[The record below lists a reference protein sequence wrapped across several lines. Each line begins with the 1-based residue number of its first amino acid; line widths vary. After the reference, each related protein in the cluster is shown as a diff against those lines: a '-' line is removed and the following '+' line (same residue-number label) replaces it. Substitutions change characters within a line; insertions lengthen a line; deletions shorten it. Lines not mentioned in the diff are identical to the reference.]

1 MLKRILECGI
11 AWLVIDA
18 TVAAPVS
25 DWKLQTSLNSFLNE
39 IAINAKANPNWS
51 DIRQRY
57 DGGAKT

>member
-18 TVAAPVS
+18 TVAAPGS

-39 IAINAKANPNWS
+39 IATNAEVNPNWL
-51 DIRQRY
+51 DIS
-57 DGGAKT
+57 AAL